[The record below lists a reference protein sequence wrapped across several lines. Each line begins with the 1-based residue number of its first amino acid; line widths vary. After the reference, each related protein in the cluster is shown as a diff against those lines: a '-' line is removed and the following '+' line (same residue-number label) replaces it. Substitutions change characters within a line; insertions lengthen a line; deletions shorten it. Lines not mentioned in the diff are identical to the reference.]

1 MHLLLMRHGEAEPY
15 SVKDETRNLTAFGVT
30 QSRKAGIWLNE
41 KFREIDV
48 ALVSPYIRAQQT
60 LDALRTQVSVKQVIS
75 CSDIIPS
82 GNPAIVHDYVDA
94 FLLENPEINSV
105 LLVCHMPIVSFLAD
119 NFCQIEHSPLFVTSA
134 ILQVDYQVEQSCG
147 TKAESYLML

>member
-30 QSRKAGIWLNE
+30 QSRKAGMWLNE
-41 KFREIDV
+41 QFSHIDV

-60 LDALRTQVSVKQVIS
+60 LDALRTQVSVDRVITF
-75 CSDIIPS
+75 SDIVPA

-94 FLLENPEINSV
+94 FLLENPSV
-105 LLVCHMPIVSFLAD
+105 KSILLVCHMPIVSFLAD
-119 NFCQIEHSPLFVTSA
+119 NFCKFEHSSLFVTSA
-134 ILQVDYQVEQSCG
+134 IMHIDYEVDKSRGV
-147 TKAESYLML
+147 KAESYLTL

>member
-30 QSRKAGIWLNE
+30 QSRKAGMWLNE
-41 KFREIDV
+41 QFSQVDV

-60 LDALRTQVSVKQVIS
+60 LDALRTQVSVDKVIT
-75 CSDIIPS
+75 CPDIVPS

-94 FLLENPEINSV
+94 FLLENPTVKTV

-119 NFCQIEHSPLFVTSA
+119 NFCQFEHSSLFVTSA
-134 ILQVDYQVEQSCG
+134 IMHIDYQVEKSRG
-147 TKAESYLML
+147 VKSESYLTL